1 VSHHLTLPSPV
12 GELLLTERDEAL
24 TGLYLPAE
32 ERAPEPGSEEGGAFL
47 ADVRGQLDAYF
58 AGDRREFD
66 IAVAPAG
73 TAWQRRVWDELG
85 RIPYGGTITYA
96 ELAERAGNPT
106 AIRAA
111 GAANG
116 RNPVSIVIPCHRV
129 IGTDGRLTGYSGGL
143 DAKRWLLG
151 LEGAV

>member
-1 VSHHLTLPSPV
+1 VSHHLTLRSPV
-12 GELLLTERDEAL
+12 GEILLTERDDAL

-32 ERAPEPGSEEGGAFL
+32 ERAPEPGSEQGGAFL
-47 ADVRGQLDAYF
+47 GDVREQLDAYF
-58 AGDRREFD
+58 AGDRRAFD

-73 TAWQRRVWDELG
+73 TVWQRRVWDELG
-85 RIPYGGTITYA
+85 RVPYGGTITYA
-96 ELAERAGNPT
+96 QLAQRAGNPT

-143 DAKRWLLG
+143 DAKRWLLD
-151 LEGAV
+151 LEGPV

>member
-1 VSHHLTLPSPV
+1 VTHHLTLASPV
-12 GELLLTERDEAL
+12 GEILLTERDDAL
-24 TGLYLPAE
+24 TGLFLPAE
-32 ERAPEPGSEEGGAFL
+32 ERAPDAGSEEGGAFL
-47 ADVRGQLDAYF
+47 ADVRAQLDAYF
-58 AGDRREFD
+58 AGDRRTFD
-66 IAVAPAG
+66 IAVAPDG

-96 ELAERAGNPT
+96 ELARRAGNPT

-129 IGTDGRLTGYSGGL
+129 VGTDGRLTGYSGGL
-143 DAKRWLLG
+143 DAKRWLLEH
-151 LEGAV
+151 EGAA